1 VGDVRRFPRRQL
13 VLVDERG
20 VSLRVTWHDEYELLV
35 LSVWHD
41 DRCTGSFR
49 LTVADAPQ
57 LAGMLTAAVGDWA
70 TAVAA
75 TRSEPAVLAQA
86 VGDRPAGPAARL
98 AALLTRIRPRR
109 RRA

>member
-1 VGDVRRFPRRQL
+1 MGDVRHFPRRQL

-20 VSLRVTWHDEYELLV
+20 VSMRVTWHEQYELLV

-49 LTVADAPQ
+49 LSVADAPQ
-57 LAGMLTAAVGDWA
+57 LAGMLSAAVGDWA
-70 TAVAA
+70 AAVLA
-75 TRSEPAVLAQA
+75 TRPEPAILAQA
-86 VGDRPAGPAARL
+86 VGDRPARPRARL

-109 RRA
+109 RRP